1 MASTSVGGPYAYGS
15 PVSHTMYLTVPFTAS
30 TGAIS
35 KILNF
40 TATAN

>member
-1 MASTSVGGPYAYGS
+1 VA
-15 PVSHTMYLTVPFTAS
+15 HTMYLTVPFTAS

-35 KILNF
+35 KVVNF